1 MIAKRYNNNPLLMP
15 SETNSWEAEATFNGC
30 PIKERDKIHLFYRA
44 ESTLSQIGDAELRIS
59 SVGYATSNNK
69 GETFKDRT
77 RLITPEYEWEKYG
90 CEDPRVT
97 KINGTYYIFYTALS
111 RYPFEPDG
119 IKIGLATTKDL
130 KNIQK
135 HRITT
140 FNSKAMALFPEK
152 IKGKYVAIL
161 SVDTDNPPAK
171 IGLAFFDKEK
181 DIYSKKYWNKWYERI
196 DKHSL
201 DLRDSENDHVEV
213 GAAPVRTKAGWLI
226 IYSHIKN
233 YFSPHGA
240 AKPVFEIKAAL
251 LDLNDPYKMI
261 GKTDT
266 PLLLPEKEYEI
277 YGQVPNI
284 VFPSGA
290 FIEKDELHLYYGG
303 ADTVC
308 CAAKIKLDDVIADA
322 KNTSKNTFSLKRY
335 NKNPILTP
343 KQENEWEARSVFNP
357 GVIHLGGRFHLL
369 YRAISN
375 SNISVMGYASS
386 RDGYQ
391 IEERGDEPV
400 YTPRTDIEKNDRGE
414 SYGCEDARLIKIK
427 DKIYMFYTAY
437 NGIDHP
443 RVAVTYI
450 KEKDFLNK
458 NWKWAEPMAASPRGL
473 SNKDAVIFPEKI
485 NGKYVALHRLN
496 NKSIDIQYLKDL
508 TFKED
513 TLSLENNWIN
523 PRPGMWDSE
532 KVGINAEPIKTKE
545 GWLILYHGISEY
557 DRRYRFGALLTKPDR
572 PEEVIARTRDPIF
585 EPETV
590 YEKEGDVPGVV
601 FSCGHALVDDTLFIY
616 YGGGD
621 KVIGLATVNINKL
634 LKEVKRSKID

>member
-1 MIAKRYNNNPLLMP
+1 MIAKRYNNNPILMP
-15 SETNSWEAEATFNGC
+15 SEINSWEAKATFNGC
-30 PIKERDKIHLFYRA
+30 PIKEKNKIHLFYRA
-44 ESTLSQIGDAELRIS
+44 ESNPVQIEDAELKIS
-59 SVGYATSNNK
+59 SVGYAVSANK
-69 GETFKDRT
+69 GETFENRA
-77 RLITPEYEWEKYG
+77 RLIAPEYDWEKYG

-97 KINGTYYIFYTALS
+97 KINGKYYIFYTALS
-111 RYPFEPDG
+111 RYPFEPNG

-130 KNIQK
+130 KNIEK

-140 FNSKAMALFPEK
+140 FNSKAMALFPKK
-152 IKGKYVAIL
+152 IKGKYAAIL

-181 DIYSKKYWNKWYERI
+181 DIYSKKYWNKWYKEI
-196 DKHSL
+196 DKHCL
-201 DLRDSENDHVEV
+201 NLKETENDHVEV
-213 GAAPVRTKAGWLI
+213 GAAPVKTKEGWLL

-233 YFSPHGA
+233 YFTSNQ
-240 AKPVFEIKAAL
+240 PVFEIKAAL
-251 LDLNDPYKMI
+251 LDLNDPYKII
-261 GKTDT
+261 GKTNT

-308 CAAKIKLDDVIADA
+308 CAAKFKLADIIADA
-322 KNTSKNTFSLKRY
+322 KNKTKNTFSLKRY

-343 KQENEWEARSVFNP
+343 NPKNDWEAKSVFNP
-357 GVIHLGGRFHLL
+357 GVIHLNGKFHIL

-386 RDGYQ
+386 QNGYR
-391 IEERGDEPV
+391 IDERWNEPV
-400 YTPRTDIEKNDRGE
+400 YTPRTDIEKNNRGE
-414 SYGCEDARLIKIK
+414 SYGCEDARLVKIG

-450 KEKDFLNK
+450 QEKDFLNK
-458 NWKWAEPMAASPRGL
+458 NWNWAKPTPASPRGL

-508 TFKED
+508 NFTEE
-513 TLSLENNWIN
+513 TLSLENNWIT
-523 PRPGMWDSE
+523 PRKGMWDGE
-532 KVGINAEPIKTKE
+532 KVGINANPIKTKE
-545 GWLILYHGISEY
+545 GWLIMYHGISEY
-557 DRRYRFGALLTKPDR
+557 DKRYRFGALLTKLNK

-585 EPETV
+585 EPETI
-590 YEKEGDVPGVV
+590 YEKEGDVQGVV

-621 KVIGLATVNINKL
+621 KVIGVATVDINDL
-634 LKEVKRSKID
+634 LKEVKRSKVD